1 MSATIKSGSD
11 RTLVNQDNQ
20 PCLLA
25 YDATNDLL
33 RRIRIT
39 PGGDL
44 EVLNYTQGEGIALG
58 LLVGKTN
65 LNKFGYNG
73 AVGATE
79 EPVWDGSAAY
89 SWQTSAQALEIL
101 SSNDEDA
108 SGGVGGDTGAQTVQ
122 IYGLDANYAEQNET
136 VTLKGQT
143 AVDLTKTYIRVSRM
157 IVRTAGSAGKN
168 LGTLTL
174 RLDGGGVTQAII
186 SIGRN
191 QTLMCLW
198 TVTAGMTL
206 YLTEFF
212 GSVSV
217 NKTTEFILKVRPFGE
232 VFQTKKMVTLN
243 QDYADFPYKH
253 PLVIQAKSDV
263 SLDAQTSVGGG
274 IVSGGFSGWY
284 E

>member
-1 MSATIKSGSD
+1 MSNLKNTSD
-11 RTLVNQDNQ
+11 RSLSNRDGQRG
-20 PCLLA
+20 LLA
-25 YDATNDLL
+25 YDATNDCLKHL
-33 RRIRIT
+33 RIT

-44 EVLNYTQGEGIALG
+44 EVLSYTQGEGIALG
-58 LLVGKTN
+58 LLTGKTN

-73 AVGATE
+73 AVGAVE

-89 SWQTSAQALEIL
+89 TWQTSAQALEIL
-101 SSNDEDA
+101 SSDDEDA

-122 IYGLDANYAEQNET
+122 IYGLDSNWDEQNET
-136 VTLKGQT
+136 ITLKGQT
-143 AVDLTKTYIRVSRM
+143 AVDLNNTYIRVSRM
-157 IVRTAGSAGKN
+157 IVRSAGSAGKN

-186 SIGRN
+186 AIGRN
-191 QTLMCLW
+191 QTLMAMW
-198 TVTAGMTL
+198 TVPNGKTF

-217 NKTTEFILKVRPFGE
+217 NKTTEFILKVRPLNE

-243 QDYADFPYKH
+243 QVYADFPYKH
-253 PLVIQAKSDV
+253 PLVITAKSDI
-263 SLDAQTSVGGG
+263 SLDAKTSVGGG

>member
-1 MSATIKSGSD
+1 MSGKLTYQDKRIIGIYNIDMPFTYEIARGNIREATQI
-11 RTLVNQDNQ
+11 
-20 PCLLA
+20 
-25 YDATNDLL
+25 
-33 RRIRIT
+33 
-39 PGGDL
+39 
-44 EVLNYTQGEGIALG
+44 
-58 LLVGKTN
+58 
-65 LNKFGYNG
+65 NKFGYNG

-89 SWQTSAQALEIL
+89 TWQTSAQALEII
-101 SSNDEDA
+101 SSSDEDA

-143 AVDLTKTYIRVSRM
+143 AVDLANTYLRVSRM
-157 IVRTAGSAGKN
+157 IVR
-168 LGTLTL
+168 
-174 RLDGGGVTQAII
+174 
-186 SIGRN
+186 

-198 TVTAGMTL
+198 TVPAGKTL

-243 QDYADFPYKH
+243 QVYAEFPYKH
-253 PLVIQAKSDV
+253 PLVIAAKSDI
-263 SLDAQTSVGGG
+263 SLDAMTSIGGG